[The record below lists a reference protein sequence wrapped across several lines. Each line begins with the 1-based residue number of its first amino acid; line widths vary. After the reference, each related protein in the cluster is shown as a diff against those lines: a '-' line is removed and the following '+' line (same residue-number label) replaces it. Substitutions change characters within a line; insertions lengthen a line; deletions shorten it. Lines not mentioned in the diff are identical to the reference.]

1 MCLRYL
7 PDLVSGLAIYLV
19 AKAKKKPIKTRSHS
33 LVIKIE
39 TTAAAIVTTVAAS
52 RATRTIVVAIS
63 LKTETKV
70 KTKIAMVSRMI
81 IANRAASS
89 SETSVKIKMISAITK
104 VVSLVRHSN
113 HAMSNK
119 SLSTRSK
126 MASSKKT
133 KRRRSV
139 KLLNAENVVT
149 SAAASV

>member
-19 AKAKKKPIKTRSHS
+19 AKAKETNKDKKPQSGNKNRNNRSRNNDDRRRKPRNKNNRRGNQSQTMVKTR
-33 LVIKIE
+33 
-39 TTAAAIVTTVAAS
+39 T
-52 RATRTIVVAIS
+52 
-63 LKTETKV
+63 
-70 KTKIAMVSRMI
+70 AMVSRMI
-81 IANRAASS
+81 IANRAAISG
-89 SETSVKIKMISAITK
+89 ETSAKIKMISAITK
-104 VVSLVRHSN
+104 VVSLVRHN
-113 HAMSNK
+113 NLAMSNK

-126 MASSKKT
+126 TASSKKR